1 MTAGELVSTITAVIA
16 AVIAIGS
23 FLMGWRKT
31 GPEIKALDSEV
42 AQKANQMAV
51 NMLDE
56 VNKRLEEV
64 NADNKKLHEEVGRL
78 TQIVQQKDKEIT
90 DRDVRIVYLENQ
102 VNAQHDQIV
111 TLQAKVTA
119 LETGTPC

>member
-1 MTAGELVSTITAVIA
+1 MTAGEWGSLASGIVAVL
-16 AVIAIGS
+16 IAIGS
-23 FLMGWRKT
+23 SIVAWRKT
-31 GPEIKALDSEV
+31 GPEIRNYEV
-42 AQKANQMAV
+42 EIAQKANSIATT
-51 NMLDE
+51 MLDE

-64 NADNKKLHEEVGRL
+64 NADNKNLHEEVGRL

-90 DRDVRIVYLENQ
+90 NRDVRIVYLENQ

-119 LETGTPC
+119 LEAGTPY